1 MFFRREPMTD
11 EKRMELVEHLGELR
25 TRLMRSILY
34 LILGATI
41 AYQFFTPLYALLYK
55 PLSREMNVQNASAAQ
70 KQNASAQRGSFVIP
84 PEPKGTTITREE
96 YLSLRT
102 AVIWLHK
109 NPGTGNQ
116 VAMGFTKFWEP
127 FMLRLKLSIIFGF
140 ILTAPFILWEIT
152 QFIAPALTSEEKRP
166 LRFLLPVSALMMAS
180 GVSLAYYIMFY
191 AIRWFLSY
199 MDDFPPPN
207 TLLQNPQDYV
217 LFFVKMMAVFG
228 LIFQLPVILSGGA
241 FLGFISS
248 KGIIKGWR
256 YGILLAALSALF
268 IPTNDF
274 VSMAAIAAAVIVLY
288 FGSYF
293 LVRGIEISKAR
304 RLARAPKP

>member
-11 EKRMELVEHLGELR
+11 ERRMELVEHLGELR

-34 LILGATI
+34 LILGAII

-55 PLSREMNVQNASAAQ
+55 PLQREMKVQNAIAATKQ
-70 KQNASAQRGSFVIP
+70 KASADNGIFP
-84 PEPKGTTITREE
+84 LPLEPKGETITRDE
-96 YLSLRT
+96 YLSLRN
-102 AVIWLHK
+102 AVIWLHAH
-109 NPGTGNQ
+109 PGTGNQ

-152 QFIAPALTSEEKRP
+152 QFIAPALTAEEKRP
-166 LRFLLPVSALMMAS
+166 LRLLMPVSVLMMAS
-180 GVSLAYYIMFY
+180 GVTLAYSIMFY

-207 TLLQNPQDYV
+207 SLLQNPQDYV
-217 LFFVKMMAVFG
+217 LFFVKIMAVFG
-228 LIFQLPVILSGGA
+228 LVFQLPVILSGGA
-241 FLGFISS
+241 FLGLISS
-248 KGIIKGWR
+248 KGIIKNWR
-256 YGILLAALSALF
+256 YGILLAALSGLF
-268 IPTNDF
+268 IPTNDL
-274 VSMAAIAAAVIVLY
+274 VSMTAIATAVIVLY